1 MAQRIDLHRLFVERF
16 AQRIYMLLGIVAV
29 NIARYLDL

>member
-1 MAQRIDLHRLFVERF
+1 MAQRVDLHRLFVERF

-29 NIARYLDL
+29 NIVRYLGL